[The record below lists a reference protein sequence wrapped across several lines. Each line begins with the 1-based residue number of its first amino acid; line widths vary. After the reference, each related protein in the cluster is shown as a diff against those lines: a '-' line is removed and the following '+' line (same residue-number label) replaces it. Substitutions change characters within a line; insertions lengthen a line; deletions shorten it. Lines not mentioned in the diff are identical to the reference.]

1 MRQFVRARFLALVVI
16 ISAAA
21 LVAAA
26 CSGDVGPAGPAGP
39 AGADGARGAIGP
51 QGGVGPSG
59 SQGIPGSPGQQ
70 GERGLVGVPGQ
81 RGADGALGAAGAP
94 GETVVSP
101 ASVIAGSTL
110 FDYPIHI
117 AVTGGAIRVWGS
129 GFNDGEVVLIQV
141 GDASVPGGSAT
152 ANSSGAFAV
161 ETDALPD
168 SIAAGVYSLWAIGD
182 GGTKVSSPLVVVDKL
197 K

>member
-26 CSGDVGPAGPAGP
+26 CSGDVGPAGP

-81 RGADGALGAAGAP
+81 RGADGAPGAAGAP

>member
-26 CSGDVGPAGPAGP
+26 CSGDVGPAGPAGS
-39 AGADGARGAIGP
+39 AGADGARGDVGP
-51 QGGVGPSG
+51 QGIPGPSG
-59 SQGIPGSPGQQ
+59 SQGVAGPQ
-70 GERGLVGVPGQ
+70 GERGLVGVPGS
-81 RGADGALGAAGAP
+81 RGADGAAGAPGAP

-182 GGTKVSSPLVVVDKL
+182 GGTRVSSPLVVVDKL

>member
-26 CSGDVGPAGPAGP
+26 CSGDVGPAGPAGS
-39 AGADGARGAIGP
+39 AGADGARGDVGP
-51 QGGVGPSG
+51 QGIPGPSG
-59 SQGIPGSPGQQ
+59 SQGVAGPQ

-81 RGADGALGAAGAP
+81 RGADGAAGAPGAP